1 MKDREIDRILL
12 DASAR
17 FQRLLDGSST
27 GEEHDTC
34 AMDLVLRRNM
44 LAAQKAGKQVPDPTQ
59 DTKLRDE
66 LLLFIYAVRHT
77 HFLTSD
83 K

>member
-12 DASAR
+12 TASAR
-17 FQRLLDGSST
+17 FQRLLDDSST

-44 LAAQKAGKQVPDPTQ
+44 LAAKKAGREVPDPTK
-59 DTKLRDE
+59 DARLRDE
-66 LLLFIYAVRHT
+66 LVLFIYAVRYPIST
-77 HFLTSD
+77 T
-83 K
+83 KT